1 MSQLTNHGFDQASD
15 LESRPVNMGNPT
27 TLAGVPSAVSQNG
40 VPRSALNAT
49 AAPGTASSH
58 VRRRNRMITSCL
70 ECRRRK
76 LRCDKSHPC
85 TNCTKFHQDCMFLA
99 PALDTASQLRLTEIK
114 EKMGSLERVLEHDV
128 ARLGPGGRHSGL
140 TKALADKEETD
151 FASEPDDEK
160 DLEPTPLSVIDA
172 AYDDD
177 ADGDLMDL
185 GVQMGKMRFT
195 DRIGGF
201 VRPRMVEE
209 VCIPSLYNDS
219 RISP

>member
-1 MSQLTNHGFDQASD
+1 
-15 LESRPVNMGNPT
+15 
-27 TLAGVPSAVSQNG
+27 
-40 VPRSALNAT
+40 
-49 AAPGTASSH
+49 
-58 VRRRNRMITSCL
+58 
-70 ECRRRK
+70 
-76 LRCDKSHPC
+76 
-85 TNCTKFHQDCMFLA
+85 
-99 PALDTASQLRLTEIK
+99 
-114 EKMGSLERVLEHDV
+114 MGSLERVLEHDV
-128 ARLGPGGRHSGL
+128 AKSGIGGRHGGL
-140 TKALADKEETD
+140 TKALADNEETD

-219 RISP
+219 